1 MDATDS
7 MFDRLGEMLSGVLES
22 GVISEGS
29 REDESEPHGFSS
41 LNARTGE
48 QHDQTAWNGHSNP
61 GQDTEPAERHRIRI
75 PKKKNTAR
83 TGEIIRGTHRQ
94 TETLPPEVENAFSLL
109 HAVPEMTAGDIK
121 RRYREELKKFHPDTG
136 STANSDGFAR
146 RRTDII
152 VNSYKI
158 LMDWYR
164 MNS

>member
-7 MFDRLGEMLSGVLES
+7 MFDRLGEMISEVLES

-41 LNARTGE
+41 FDACTDGP
-48 QHDQTAWNGHSNP
+48 HDQTVRKGRSAP
-61 GQDTEPAERHRIRI
+61 GQDTEPAGRHRIRI
-75 PKKKNTAR
+75 PKKKNTVR

-94 TETLPPEVENAFSLL
+94 TEALPPEVENAFSLL
-109 HAVPEMTAGDIK
+109 HAVPEMTAEDIK

-152 VNSYKI
+152 INSYKI